1 MKINTGEKHL
11 LNHVEAQ
18 EFRNHSLTN
27 GTHQVVLQS
36 MPSAIFDYRK
46 YDSYSAGL
54 CSEKM
59 LGRKL
64 TNYYQPTNPSQH
76 CSGWYL

>member
-1 MKINTGEKHL
+1 MKINRGEKHL

-18 EFRNHSLTN
+18 EFHNHSLAKRK
-27 GTHQVVLQS
+27 HQVVLQS
-36 MPSAIFDYRK
+36 MLSTIFDYRK
-46 YDSYSAGL
+46 YDSYSVGL

-59 LGRKL
+59 LERKL